1 MGRSVVAFLHIPR
14 IFMEYSP
21 CKEDITRMKS
31 LDRFDRRILNE
42 LQQAGDI
49 SMQELGERVGL
60 SHTPCWRRVK
70 RLEDR
75 GLIRQRVTLLDAEQL
90 DLAVNVFVNVSLK
103 RHQENALSRFEEAV
117 QDIPEV
123 VECYS
128 TSGLNRFPAA
138 RGSGRRERLRK
149 AAEGNVGA
157 FAGGWQ
163 SHLHLR
169 AAASEIHYRLAPE
182 RLMRRKAVHWP
193 QAVQAACGSRGNG
206 QPHCAHRR

>member
-1 MGRSVVAFLHIPR
+1 
-14 IFMEYSP
+14 
-21 CKEDITRMKS
+21 MKP

-70 RLEDR
+70 RLEER

-103 RHQENALSRFEEAV
+103 RHQENALNRFEEAV
-117 QDIPEV
+117 LDIPEV

-128 TSGLNRFPAA
+128 VSGATDFLLRVVVADVGA
-138 RGSGRRERLRK
+138 YERLLK
-149 AAEGNVGA
+149 ATLVHLPEVGNLSST
-157 FAGGWQ
+157 FA
-163 SHLHLR
+163 LR
-169 AAASEIHYRLAPE
+169 QVKYTTALP
-182 RLMRRKAVHWP
+182 L
-193 QAVQAACGSRGNG
+193 GN
-206 QPHCAHRR
+206 